1 MSDQS
6 EAAAALRRKDTGKAA
21 RSAAASVLALGKHSL
36 TAPRTRRRQ
45 CSKAARAL
53 WDGMTAEE
61 RSTEMRRRRR
71 KGILR
76 KKRAM
81 RGIVDDE

>member
-1 MSDQS
+1 MTNDS
-6 EAAAALRRKDTGKAA
+6 EAAAAVASKKTGKAE
-21 RSAAASVLALGKHSL
+21 RSAAASILATRRHSM

-61 RSTEMRRRRR
+61 RSAEMRRRRR
-71 KGILR
+71 LGIIR
-76 KKRAM
+76 KKKAL
-81 RGIVDDE
+81 RGITDDD